1 MRIHKQFL
9 VSLVNSKR
17 RCTNRERKKKHTHQ
31 NRTKWEE
38 NRNFSILCYWHNAAT
53 HYIKLSNRIFL
64 NYVFHKSVLIYLA
77 SATQYSFHQYV
88 CYISF
93 VVCTV
98 CRHET
103 AQVCYGSQ
111 KRDCSVCI
119 SHKNTTNIYPCER

>member
-17 RCTNRERKKKHTHQ
+17 RCTNRERKKTHTKTAR
-31 NRTKWEE
+31 NETKTETSLF
-38 NRNFSILCYWHNAAT
+38 RAIDIMLRHIT
-53 HYIKLSNRIFL
+53 KLSNRIFL
-64 NYVFHKSVLIYLA
+64 NYIFHKTVLIYLA

-119 SHKNTTNIYPCER
+119 SHKNTTKIYPCER